1 MQAASTAYSGQ
12 ASDRRFSPVPLTG
25 SSEIGSRTIQ
35 AGPGASDG
43 GEPEEGE
50 EGEDGEEEGGEEEG
64 EGGGGGGGGGGGKK
78 TNAGAIAGGVVGG
91 VAVIGL
97 VAVAIIFI
105 LRRKK
110 SQAAPA
116 PAAGTPATPATAMHQ
131 PPPGWA
137 QSPAGYQGAYPA
149 SPEGYKPDGT
159 YYAQPQGQSLVPG
172 QGVDRNSSTSPGGST
187 VVAGSPTGQGF
198 GYQQF
203 QGPEGQQGGQ
213 PRPLHELGS

>member
-12 ASDRRFSPVPLTG
+12 TSDRRFTPVVLTG
-25 SSEIGSRTIQ
+25 LSETGVPTIQ
-35 AGPGASDG
+35 AEPSASEG
-43 GEPEEGE
+43 GEE
-50 EGEDGEEEGGEEEG
+50 EEEGGESEG
-64 EGGGGGGGGGGGKK
+64 EEEKGCGGGGGGGGGK

-116 PAAGTPATPATAMHQ
+116 PVAGTPAAPGMHQ
-131 PPPGWA
+131 PPPGWT
-137 QSPAGYQGAYPA
+137 QPPAGYQGVYPA
-149 SPEGYKPDGT
+149 SPEGYKPEGG
-159 YYAQPQGQSLVPG
+159 YYGQPQGQALAPG
-172 QGVDRNSSTSPGGST
+172 QVGDRNSSTSPGGST

-203 QGPEGQQGGQ
+203 QGPQAEQ